1 MEGYWS
7 RFAHTYDRDG
17 EYVVGRPVIEAI
29 VERLRRERRLGE
41 VLELGCGTA
50 FFTKVIAE
58 NSELVIATDL
68 SEEMLEVARR
78 QLSGLGNA
86 WVQTADC
93 ERTAYPNE
101 RFDSLFLANVLH
113 VIDNPARCLKE
124 SYRVLRDGGLLL
136 VVDFT
141 LHGMQRFEK
150 MKTGIRYLQRWGIPP
165 RRGRSDLS
173 CEELACLVESAGFV
187 VDKLELI
194 EAGSNALYL
203 KGRKTHVKSA

>member
-41 VLELGCGTA
+41 VLELGCGTG

-86 WVQTADC
+86 WV
-93 ERTAYPNE
+93 
-101 RFDSLFLANVLH
+101 
-113 VIDNPARCLKE
+113 
-124 SYRVLRDGGLLL
+124 
-136 VVDFT
+136 
-141 LHGMQRFEK
+141 
-150 MKTGIRYLQRWGIPP
+150 
-165 RRGRSDLS
+165 
-173 CEELACLVESAGFV
+173 
-187 VDKLELI
+187 
-194 EAGSNALYL
+194 
-203 KGRKTHVKSA
+203 

>member
-1 MEGYWS
+1 MEAYWS

-41 VLELGCGTA
+41 VLELGCGTG
-50 FFTKVIAE
+50 FFTKAIAD

-68 SEEMLEVARR
+68 SEEMLKVARR
-78 QLSGLGNA
+78 QLRGLGNV
-86 WVQTADC
+86 WVEKADC
-93 ERTAYPNE
+93 EGMAYPAE
-101 RFDSLFLANVLH
+101 RFDGVFLANVLH
-113 VIDNPARCLKE
+113 VVNNPARCLQE

-141 LHGMQRFEK
+141 VRGMHWFEK
-150 MKTGIRYLQRWGIPP
+150 VKMGIRYLRRWGIPP
-165 RRGRSDLS
+165 RGGRSDLS
-173 CEELACLVESAGFV
+173 CEELACLVDAAGFV

-203 KGRKTHVKSA
+203 KGSKIQPQ